1 MRLISVGDV
10 NLTDSPLRVEAQLVL
25 ETDFPFA
32 ELSKI
37 SKGIKQGKKYSLE
50 IKAVHDHRSL
60 NANAYAWVLM
70 QKIAEKLG
78 ITKEE
83 VYRQNVQSYG
93 TFTCITLQN
102 NALDSFRKIWTSNG
116 LGWQVEVMG
125 QTFGYVDVMAY
136 PGTSTYDSKQMAR
149 FIDGL
154 IADCKDLEIETLP
167 PDLLAGMVK
176 EWGK

>member
-1 MRLISVGDV
+1 MKLISIGNV
-10 NLTDSPLRVEAQLVL
+10 NLTDNPLRVDAQLVL
-25 ETDFPFA
+25 ESDFPVS
-32 ELSKI
+32 ELGNI

-50 IKAVHDHRSL
+50 IKAVYDHRSL

-93 TFTCITLQN
+93 TFTCITMQKQ
-102 NALDSFRKIWTSNG
+102 ALEDFKKVWASNG
-116 LGWQVEVMG
+116 LGWLVVVMG
-125 QTFGYVDVMAY
+125 GEFGYVDVMAY

-149 FIDGL
+149 FIEGL
-154 IADCKDLEIETLP
+154 VADCKDLEIETLP